1 MSRTF
6 YRPSSPLTQMSGL
19 ILCSMNTLNATSQ
32 EESSWLAYTGDA
44 KNRIIDY
51 LRQKEHE

>member
-1 MSRTF
+1 
-6 YRPSSPLTQMSGL
+6 
-19 ILCSMNTLNATSQ
+19 MNTLNATSQ